1 MISKQEQQVKDTVT
15 DFACDTCQDC
25 ERDIADNDI
34 VAIVVKKIMDVF
46 KQPQK
51 DTRSR
56 RERKLDE
63 QFAAMDIK
71 PRVYHFTKDIATF
84 NAVTVALTKRWRKDV
99 TEDIVKNCVESAHQE
114 MENKAT
120 FSIAILKQARL
131 YGVAICDKSDQFS
144 KRTGRMKAK
153 GRLMQ
158 HLLKEANKE

>member
-1 MISKQEQQVKDTVT
+1 MISKQEQQVVDILT

-25 ERDIADNDI
+25 ERDIADDDI

-63 QFAAMDIK
+63 QFTAMGVK
-71 PRVYHFTKDIATF
+71 PRVYHFIKDIEPF
-84 NAVTVALTKRWRKDV
+84 NAVTIATEKYTRNVIEDKLSYVGFYKAHPMYFSPATALRKGLQ
-99 TEDIVKNCVESAHQE
+99 QE
-114 MENKAT
+114 GVYG
-120 FSIAILKQARL
+120 IAIC
-131 YGVAICDKSDQFS
+131 YKSDPFI
-144 KRTGRMKAK
+144 KREGRNKAK

-158 HLLKEANKE
+158 HLLKETQKE